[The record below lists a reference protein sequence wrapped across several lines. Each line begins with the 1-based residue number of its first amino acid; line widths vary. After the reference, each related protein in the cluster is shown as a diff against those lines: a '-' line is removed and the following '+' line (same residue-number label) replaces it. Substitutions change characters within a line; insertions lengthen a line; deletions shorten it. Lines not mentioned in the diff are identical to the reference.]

1 MTSRE
6 RILQAVRANRGELR
20 PLPELPAGAVLPD
33 DAVQRFMAMV
43 EEVGGEARL
52 VTEAEVH
59 ALIASRDS
67 EAATVVSMVAEYPHS
82 TTKVSA
88 RSPLAA
94 LEGIDLVVLRG
105 ALGVVENGAIWLT
118 EEAMT
123 HRALPFVAMHLV
135 LLLRADQ
142 LVADMHGAYAALA
155 LDRGTSGF
163 GVFVSGPSKTAD
175 IERALVIGAQGPR
188 SLLVVVTPTSTAGR
202 A

>member
-1 MTSRE
+1 
-6 RILQAVRANRGELR
+6 
-20 PLPELPAGAVLPD
+20 
-33 DAVQRFMAMV
+33 
-43 EEVGGEARL
+43 
-52 VTEAEVH
+52 
-59 ALIASRDS
+59 
-67 EAATVVSMVAEYPHS
+67 MVAEYPHS

-105 ALGVVENGAIWLT
+105 ALGVVENGAIWLA
-118 EEAMT
+118 EEAMA

-142 LVADMHGAYAALA
+142 LVADMHGAYAVLSR
-155 LDRGTSGF
+155 DTSGF

-188 SLLVVVTPTSTAGR
+188 SLLMVVIR
-202 A
+202 

>member
-1 MTSRE
+1 VTSRE

-20 PLPELPAGAVLPD
+20 PLPELPAGAALPN
-33 DAVQRFMAMV
+33 DAVQRFMAMI

-59 ALIASRDS
+59 GLIASRDS
-67 EAATVVSMVAEYPHS
+67 ESATVVSMVAEYPHS

-105 ALGVVENGAIWLT
+105 ALGVVENGAIWLA
-118 EEAMT
+118 EEAMA

-142 LVADMHGAYAALA
+142 LVADMHGAYAVLSR
-155 LDRGTSGF
+155 DTSGF

-188 SLLVVVTPTSTAGR
+188 SLLMVVIR
-202 A
+202 